1 MKRILRSD
9 LLTKRAQDSR
19 VVPQENVVFLA
30 KKYINPLFTNLK
42 LVRSRWLS
50 IGLDSVNKNDQRNLA
65 NISSHLDLPLGQ

>member
-50 IGLDSVNKNDQRNLA
+50 IGLDSVNKNGQRNLA